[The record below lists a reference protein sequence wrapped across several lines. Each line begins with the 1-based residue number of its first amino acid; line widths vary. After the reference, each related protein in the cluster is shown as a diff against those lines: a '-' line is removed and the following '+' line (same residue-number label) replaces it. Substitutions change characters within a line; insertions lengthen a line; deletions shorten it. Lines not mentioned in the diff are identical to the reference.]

1 MGVING
7 LCYDNKSPQFL
18 VDGGVKLHGIVKNI
32 IELARYATKAHK
44 KP

>member
-1 MGVING
+1 MGVIND

-32 IELARYATKAHK
+32 VKSARYATKAHK